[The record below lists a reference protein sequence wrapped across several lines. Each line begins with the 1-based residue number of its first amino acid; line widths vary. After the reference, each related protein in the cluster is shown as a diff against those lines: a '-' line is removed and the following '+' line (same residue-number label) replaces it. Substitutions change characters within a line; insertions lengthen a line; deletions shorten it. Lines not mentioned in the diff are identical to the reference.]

1 MSKNIYHMGNSGY
14 LLGVLGGGFSFS
26 IYVFEEFYRERVIG
40 MSVFGDKT
48 VRIKAEKRYF
58 RQF

>member
-1 MSKNIYHMGNSGY
+1 MGNSGY
-14 LLGVLGGGFSFS
+14 LFGMLGGEFSFS
-26 IYVFEEFYRERVIG
+26 IYVFEEFYFYRERVIG